1 MFKKGLAALMALV
14 MVLAA
19 FPLSA
24 FAVTESTKPADGTWS
39 NSTPF
44 ELNNPSGNYRIPCIV
59 TLNDGTLV
67 AAADARWNAQMD
79 GGGNDTIVGR
89 STDNGATWNYT
100 FANYYGDN
108 GNSFNKASTGFCDSE
123 LATDGETVY
132 MLSLFFPAG
141 VAINGSSANNQPEYA
156 SAFNSAGKLILRKGT
171 STSNDYYLGDF
182 DASGRANI
190 FDNSNNVVPGYTVDT
205 EYGLYYNNV
214 RQGSVFYSDAAY
226 QTVKT
231 SFLFFRSSTDKG
243 ATWSSPTLVPMQK
256 ESEKFLGVGPGRGIV
271 IDNPSGSGKRIMFS
285 TYTYDGQAAQRSSFI
300 YSDDY
305 GKTWYRSLDATD
317 SSNFSASNV
326 WSSENQLVELNDGTI
341 RMFFR
346 NGNNRICYVDWVWN
360 ASSKTYTRSSV
371 VMTTEVNCSDCMI
384 SVVKYPYLVHGQQM
398 LLISCPRTSG
408 KRTQGCVYSFLLNE
422 DNTIDYTRK
431 YAQYTSD
438 NKPIGDPIYTAYEHW
453 NYPNGNAEAFSY
465 SCLTVL
471 KDGSVGA
478 LYEGT
483 GTHIKFTTLDANR
496 IVSNTSHTE
505 GKTVNSPSE
514 TKDITLCVGQTLT
527 FDNTNTYVTNTYDN
541 VVKAE
546 ADGSKL
552 TLTGKEEGKSCV
564 VISDNTNGSE
574 AKSIQYNV
582 TVEGKYTNVLM
593 NYGTSVTYD
602 ASVNTASATVSD
614 IVETSFVQSGSAYQV
629 TFKAVKAGTTL
640 VTVGKD
646 RYEIEV
652 VLDEKYDTIN
662 KLAKQLESYIA
673 DTSAIY
679 KNLLPAYNAYLEA
692 KEYYDSWKYG
702 ENTADM
708 TDSTVSTNT
717 TAKTEAE
724 LNTKITALQTAMN
737 NIQKITPA
745 TLSQSAK
752 YASGTGVGW
761 QGDYDNSGNLKYS
774 DAGLTAATFNSS
786 NYYKNVL
793 YSTVGQNYSTPNSRD
808 SEAGTANAAIIGDNR
823 NGQCYIDIF
832 LYYQPTVFLYD
843 GTSDMCTTAI
853 MKGRSVPNAWN
864 SSDKNMKVYGAY
876 PAASSGVELK
886 NYWAGYCID
895 TINMTNSLWPR
906 SVTASD
912 TSGSKRY
919 TNTGYSA
926 ATAHEVISVDPQ
938 DNYSL
943 RATWSNQLYIKPSEL
958 NFGSDYYQVLYPSW
972 VFEYNRSNYKLYP
985 EMKAEDGVFITT
997 VNTNA
1002 ADSGSGNK
1010 ENAANYVRSKVT
1022 PLIVINYKQVTTD
1035 FSIPNFDIASHDV
1048 NYDDIRTLL
1057 GYMDSNADT
1066 LNPQNGTTYYN
1077 YATGMEDVA
1086 KTYNNSVKPICSKVK
1101 TDAAAIMAQSNTDYD
1116 SLRTEILN
1124 SPETVND
1131 KCYDLDAWQR
1141 YIDARKTAI
1150 NSINTVTTESY
1161 ELTYSGSTL
1170 TNISS
1175 IADIAAEL
1183 KAAREALV
1191 EGACHLN
1198 FSFDSKSANNAKAI
1212 YICDRTHSEGV
1223 DNDGTADLS
1232 NAYNPLDA
1240 VYQTIDMN
1248 KYNAAGQALLNGIKN
1263 DFDAAT
1269 RSGAAFAND
1278 THIAND
1284 AAAQKF
1290 VDSKIAALLAGINEA
1305 NDKANAYRT
1314 IFDIKITVD
1323 GADYTTT
1330 TAYYNEPQEYT
1341 YTPAEGRAISKWVIT
1356 TADGQVTEVKSDAT
1370 SMTYAVMS
1378 DATIN
1383 IVTTDGTVN
1392 DESVLITGQ
1401 RNGKNFAAA
1410 YVAKGAT
1417 VTVDQYNLLVDGEV
1431 IMTAPYI
1438 PFWTYPFAWEV
1449 NGQNYWNGQTFT
1461 AEEDSI
1467 VIPLYSLKYDYTV
1480 ALEDESAGTITTY
1493 QSKDNSEWVVDQE
1506 GTSVTPQF
1514 DQRMQLKAA
1523 DETDFYAWALVR
1535 EDGTYEIVSYN
1546 STYDFYC
1553 EGNAVYRI
1561 ISTSD
1566 APDYAPYVRIR
1577 TAEMACNGEDSI
1589 NGAFIKNP
1597 DTDGK
1602 YKITFVSQ
1610 LVQDSSIT
1618 KYTVTD
1624 CGVVLS
1630 KNPIETSAFEI
1641 GGEGVTK
1648 FSSASQTIAG
1658 QWQATVSNRTAM
1670 YPYLTARAYVTYSY
1684 EYSGSTITVTTY
1696 SDPIVV
1702 ENAGSINN

>member
-24 FAVTESTKPADGTWS
+24 FAVTESTKPNDGTWS

-89 STDNGATWNYT
+89 STDNGVTWDYT
-100 FANYYGDN
+100 FANYLGDN
-108 GNSFNKASTGFCDSE
+108 GNVFNKESTGFCDSE

-132 MLSLFFPAG
+132 MLSLFFPSG
-141 VAINGSSANNQPEYA
+141 VAINSASATNRPEYA
-156 SAFNSAGKLILRKGT
+156 SAFNDDGKLILRQGT

-182 DASGRANI
+182 GSDGFANI
-190 FDNSNNVVPGYTVDT
+190 YSNDDTVVSGYKVDKDYSLYQNSTRV
-205 EYGLYYNNV
+205 
-214 RQGSVFYSDAAY
+214 GSIFYSDAAY

-256 ESEKFLGVGPGRGIV
+256 SNECFLGVGPGRGIV
-271 IDNPSGSGKRIMFS
+271 VDNPSGSGKRILFS
-285 TYTYDGQAAQRSSFI
+285 TYVWAGSSSSQRSSFI

-305 GKTWYRSLDATD
+305 GKTWTRSQDATD
-317 SSNFSASNV
+317 STNFSASNV

-346 NGNNRICYVDWVWN
+346 NGNNKICYVDWVWN
-360 ASSKTYTRSSV
+360 GSSNSYTRSNV
-371 VMTTEVNCSDCMI
+371 TITTEVNCSDCMI

-408 KRTQGCVYSFLLNE
+408 SRKQGCVYSFLLNE
-422 DNTIDYTRK
+422 DNTIDYTKK
-431 YAQYTSD
+431 YAAYD
-438 NKPIGDPIYTAYEHW
+438 NNNQGVGDPVYTAYEHW
-453 NYPNGNAEAFSY
+453 NYPNGNGEAFSY

-471 KDGSVGA
+471 KDGNIAA

-483 GTHIKFTTLDANR
+483 GTNIYFTTLDAQR

-505 GKTVNSPSE
+505 GKTVNKPSE
-514 TKDITLCVGQTLT
+514 TKEITLRVGQTLD
-527 FDNTNTYVTNTYDN
+527 FADTNTYVTNTYDN

-546 ADGSKL
+546 ANGKTLS
-552 TLTGKEEGKSCV
+552 LTGLEPGKSVV
-564 VISDNTNGSE
+564 VISDDTIGSE
-574 AKSIQYNV
+574 ATSIQYNV
-582 TVEGKYTNVLM
+582 TVEGKYTSVLM

-602 ASVNTASATVSD
+602 TAVNTASESVSG
-614 IVETSFVQSGSAYQV
+614 IVETSFAQSGSAYQV

-646 RYEIEV
+646 LYDIEV
-652 VLDEKYDTIN
+652 VLDAKYDTIN
-662 KLAKQLESYIA
+662 KLALQLQSYIA
-673 DTSAIY
+673 DTEGIY

-702 ENTADM
+702 EDTSEM
-708 TDSTVSTNT
+708 TDSTVTTNT

-724 LNTKITALQTAMN
+724 LDAKITALQTAMN

-745 TLSQSAK
+745 TLSQSAT
-752 YASGTGVGW
+752 YAAGTGVGW
-761 QGDYDNSGNLKYS
+761 QGDYNDSGALKYS
-774 DAGLTAATFNSS
+774 DAGLTAATFNSN

-793 YSTVGQNYSTPNSRD
+793 YSTVGQNYTLSSNTAAV
-808 SEAGTANAAIIGDNR
+808 EAATANAAVCDDTR
-823 NGQCYIDIF
+823 NSQCYINIM

-843 GTSDMCTTAI
+843 GSDMCTTAI
-853 MKGRSVPNAWN
+853 LKARSSAQSGWNKDGYMKL
-864 SSDKNMKVYGAY
+864 YGAY
-876 PAASSGVELK
+876 PTNGAKLTRYWSGFVH
-886 NYWAGYCID
+886 D
-895 TINMTNSLWPR
+895 TLGMTNSLWPR
-906 SVTASD
+906 SVTTSD
-912 TSGSKRY
+912 TSNTAKGY
-919 TNTGYSA
+919 CPTGYSA
-926 ATAHEVISVDPQ
+926 STVHEVMSIGPNA
-938 DNYSL
+938 NYSN
-943 RATWSNQLYIKPSEL
+943 RATFSNELYIDKDSL
-958 NFGSDYYQVLYPSW
+958 DFGSDYYKVIYPDWTFVYCNGQVT
-972 VFEYNRSNYKLYP
+972 YNGSNGYS
-985 EMKAEDGVFITT
+985 TT
-997 VNTNA
+997 VHTNA
-1002 ADSGSGNK
+1002 ANSADTTYG
-1010 ENAANYVRSKVT
+1010 RSKVT
-1022 PLIVINYKQVTTD
+1022 PLIVINYKQVTAD
-1035 FSIPNFDIASHDV
+1035 FTIPNFDIFSHDV
-1048 NYDDIRTLL
+1048 NYSDIRTLL
-1057 GYMDSNADT
+1057 GYMDNNADT
-1066 LNPQNGTTYYN
+1066 LNPQHSTSGATGTYYN
-1077 YATGMEDVA
+1077 YASGMEAVA
-1086 KTYNNSVKPICSKVK
+1086 KIYDERVKPICSKVK

-1124 SPETVND
+1124 SPEKVND
-1131 KCYDLDAWQR
+1131 KCYDLDAWQT

-1150 NSINTVTTESY
+1150 NAINTVTTANY
-1161 ELTYSGSTL
+1161 ELNYSSDT
-1170 TNISS
+1170 
-1175 IADIAAEL
+1175 IANIAATL
-1183 KAAREALV
+1183 KAAREALR

-1198 FSFDSKSANNAKAI
+1198 FSFDSKTTNNAKAI
-1212 YICDRTHSEGV
+1212 YVCVKDHTDGV
-1223 DNDGTADLS
+1223 DNDGMADLS

-1248 KYNAAGQALLNGIKN
+1248 KYNAEGQALLNGIKD

-1269 RSGAAFAND
+1269 RTGATFAND
-1278 THIAND
+1278 NHMD
-1284 AAAQKF
+1284 GDSAAQKF

-1305 NDKANAYRT
+1305 NDKANSYRT

-1323 GADYTTT
+1323 GADYSTT

-1341 YTPAEGRAISKWVIT
+1341 YTPETGRAISKWVIT

-1378 DATIN
+1378 NATIN

-1417 VTVDQYNLLVDGEV
+1417 VTVDQYNLLVDGEI

-1480 ALEDESAGTITTY
+1480 ALEDENAGTITTY
-1493 QSKDNSEWVVDQE
+1493 NSKDNSEWVVDQQ

-1514 DQRMQLKAA
+1514 DQRMQLAAA

-1535 EDGTYEIVSYN
+1535 EDGSYEIVSYN
-1546 STYDFYC
+1546 PTYDFYC
-1553 EGNAVYRI
+1553 EGNAIYRI
-1561 ISTSD
+1561 IKLSEAT
-1566 APDYAPYVRIR
+1566 DYAPYVRIR

-1602 YKITFVSQ
+1602 YKITFISQ

-1630 KNPIETSAFEI
+1630 KSPIETSAFEI

-1658 QWQATVSNRTAM
+1658 QWQATVSNKTAM

-1702 ENAGSINN
+1702 ENAGNN